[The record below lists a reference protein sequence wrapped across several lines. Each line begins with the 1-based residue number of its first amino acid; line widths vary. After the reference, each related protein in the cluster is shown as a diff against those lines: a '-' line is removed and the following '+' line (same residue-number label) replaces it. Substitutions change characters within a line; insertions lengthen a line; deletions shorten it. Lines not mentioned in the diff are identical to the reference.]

1 MKVLIVFRGGYTR
14 IHPSLLVKNI
24 HDKVYT
30 PLIKNK
36 IEYTPVFYTYPTDT
50 EILTV
55 LKEGLGA
62 KHVHFT
68 KEGQIENFIEAVND
82 ISIRYSDYDYI
93 IFLRFEIIYKID
105 IMNWNI
111 FNRSGL
117 LFPFKENCITL
128 FTATR
133 QYSDIIIAISK
144 EYISPL
150 TIVLNIVDRKE
161 YTNTNSLHNL
171 GFIVERKDIDIP
183 VLCMFDG
190 YYQSN
195 TSLALGDDRL
205 NQMFIM
211 SHYKYNGADRKEFS
225 EYLPSDQDTYPV
237 SYQPRYTP
245 LHNLYKYV

>member
-1 MKVLIVFRGGYTR
+1 MKVLIVFRGGYAR
-14 IHPSLLVKNI
+14 IDPTLLVKNI
-24 HDKVYT
+24 CDKVYT

-36 IEYTPVFYTYPTDT
+36 IEYTTVLYTYPTDT
-50 EILTV
+50 ERLTI
-55 LKEGLGA
+55 LKEGLG
-62 KHVHFT
+62 VRDIHFT
-68 KEGQIENFIEAVND
+68 KEGQIENFTEAVHG
-82 ISIRYSDYDYI
+82 ISMLYSDYDYI

-117 LFPFKENCITL
+117 FFPFKENCITL

-144 EYISPL
+144 EYVKPL
-150 TIVLNIVDRKE
+150 SLVIDTVDRNQ
-161 YTNTNSLHNL
+161 YTNTNTLHNL
-171 GFIVERKDIDIP
+171 GFIVERKDYYIP
-183 VLCMFDG
+183 VVCMLDG
-190 YYQSN
+190 FYQSN

-205 NQMFIM
+205 NPMFIM
-211 SHYKYNGADRKEFS
+211 SHYKYNGSDRKEFS

-245 LHNLYKYV
+245 SVQFNHI